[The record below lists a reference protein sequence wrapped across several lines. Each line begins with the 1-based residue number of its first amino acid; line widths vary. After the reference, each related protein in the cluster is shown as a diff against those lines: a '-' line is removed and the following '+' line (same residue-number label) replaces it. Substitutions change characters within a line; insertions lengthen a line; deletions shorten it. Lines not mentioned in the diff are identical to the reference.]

1 MELTVETGQPLPRP
15 LLDPSSPARVEIAD
29 PPAGSGSPAYSFWAE
44 CECPGDCLRDHA
56 NE

>member
-1 MELTVETGQPLPRP
+1 MELTVTSGQPVAKPLP
-15 LLDPSSPARVEIAD
+15 DPSSPARVEIVD
-29 PPAGSGSPAYSFWAE
+29 PTIGSGSPAFSYWAE

>member
-1 MELTVETGQPLPRP
+1 MEPTVEPGQPFPRP
-15 LLDPSSPARVEIAD
+15 LLDSSPARVEIAD
-29 PPAGSGSPAYSFWAE
+29 PPAGSGAPADSFWAE